1 MHETTSPYLATASAS
16 APRRWLGVGTLGLLG
31 GLLLYVAFAA
41 PPQNLAWLGF
51 LIAMGLGAVF
61 LADRMRRATEL
72 SVHLTADG
80 LQDSAGQTIATLDN
94 IARVDRGTFAFKPSN
109 GFILRLTH
117 KDTRQWRPGIWWRF
131 GRRVGIGGVM
141 PGAQTKIMAELLQAM
156 IAQRD
161 GAA

>member
-61 LADRMRRATEL
+61 LAGVGCGVGAGAGHARVAAVHRRLAGSGRCRTRAT
-72 SVHLTADG
+72 V
-80 LQDSAGQTIATLDN
+80 
-94 IARVDRGTFAFKPSN
+94 
-109 GFILRLTH
+109 
-117 KDTRQWRPGIWWRF
+117 
-131 GRRVGIGGVM
+131 
-141 PGAQTKIMAELLQAM
+141 
-156 IAQRD
+156 
-161 GAA
+161 GAAGA